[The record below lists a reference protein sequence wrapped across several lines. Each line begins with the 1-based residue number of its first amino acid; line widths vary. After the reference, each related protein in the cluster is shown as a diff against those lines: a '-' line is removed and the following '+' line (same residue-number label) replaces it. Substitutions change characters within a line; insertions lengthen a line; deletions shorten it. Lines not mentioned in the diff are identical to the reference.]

1 MGSAT
6 QNAVGEQEHALAVK
20 WLGLEGGFRV
30 GQQCP
35 RVAGVTLDHL
45 RDRGEG
51 ARHRDGVAKRGAGV
65 ILHQAFDVNEHVV
78 EPGPVPLRE
87 QDVTLTPVRMR
98 PEMRPPRETRLNE
111 FPGQGTGPR
120 EIAHVEGQEGA
131 AFEVRGPVGS
141 TELCGEC
148 IESTEGVVRR
158 REVAG
163 PQLQSGRAAEE
174 RSERDQ
180 VTRLLR
186 QALRLLEQDEVARR
200 KRARGEETGTCCVI
214 RGSAGNGLALRE

>member
-1 MGSAT
+1 MAAIKPSRYWLPRLAATVSNARGSSSTFQAST
-6 QNAVGEQEHALAVK
+6 ICRGTASARIKYQE
-20 WLGLEGGFRV
+20 
-30 GQQCP
+30 
-35 RVAGVTLDHL
+35 
-45 RDRGEG
+45 
-51 ARHRDGVAKRGAGV
+51 
-65 ILHQAFDVNEHVV
+65 
-78 EPGPVPLRE
+78 
-87 QDVTLTPVRMR
+87 DVTLTPVRMR

-111 FPGQGTGPR
+111 FPGQGMGRR

-141 TELCGEC
+141 TVLCGEC

-180 VTRLLR
+180 GTRLLR
-186 QALRLLEQDEVARR
+186 QALRFLEQGEVGRRQRARR
-200 KRARGEETGTCCVI
+200 
-214 RGSAGNGLALRE
+214 